1 MLTINLE
8 FIRGM
13 LFVRL
18 RGKLDHETC
27 KKFES
32 CLDDMLNNKGL
43 KYFVIN
49 IEELNYIDDN
59 GINTIMNKYSDVI
72 KKNGKL
78 IICGYNIDIKLNEI
92 EHTNNELNA
101 LKLISI

>member
-1 MLTINLE
+1 MMIELKQWSE
-8 FIRGM
+8 FM
-13 LFVRL
+13 FDFW
-18 RGKLDHETC
+18 KLI
-27 KKFES
+27 KKYQAEVDFDALVAEA
-32 CLDDMLNNKGL
+32 
-43 KYFVIN
+43 
-49 IEELNYIDDN
+49 
-59 GINTIMNKYSDVI
+59 NTIMNKYSDVI